1 MTTEILTRKFSPAL
15 WQLGADGKYRMTDT
29 YAELFHQYLTG
40 ELSQERFL
48 ERTRELEAIYD
59 GLREP
64 F

>member
-1 MTTEILTRKFSPAL
+1 MTEILTRKYHAAL
-15 WQLGADGKYRMTDT
+15 WQMGADGKYRMTDIYT
-29 YAELFHQYLTG
+29 ELFHQYLTG

-48 ERTRELEAIYD
+48 ERTDDIQAIHD

>member
-1 MTTEILTRKFSPAL
+1 MTELLTRKYHAAL

-29 YAELFHQYLTG
+29 YAEIFHQYLTG

-48 ERTRELEAIYD
+48 KRTDEIEAIYD
-59 GLREP
+59 LRMEP